1 MTPASWNLNQS
12 EAWQGVERLFELNN
26 GFAFVLLLV
35 PSEEGSAVCR
45 EALRR
50 HLQTEN
56 RTLLDLSPADDA
68 GLSEIPGQLVNLLPS
83 VEVGAV
89 WVSRAV
95 SEDNPDYRKCADAW
109 FEAAARLNHFR
120 NQLTR
125 SISVPLV
132 FVGAPWLQQTLREAA
147 PDLWSI
153 RSTVTRIEPMP
164 ATAARPEQITSQAP
178 ITSGPD
184 PYLAIREADKLRSQP
199 GKELTLAR
207 YLYRA
212 GLAFAARYQWQ
223 TAIKNL
229 TEALDLRVRFSA
241 PPVDLADCRFQLAL
255 CHSRIAEY
263 DRALHL
269 LKEASRDYEIAGN
282 RLGQANCILIV
293 GDIALRRS
301 DHDAARAAY
310 QQALPLY
317 EKVGDLQGQAN
328 CVYSLGGIAFG
339 RSDHDAARAAY
350 QQALPLYEKV
360 GSLLGQA
367 NCIQSLG
374 EISLR
379 RSDHDAARDAFQE
392 ALPLYEKVGSLQGQA
407 NCIQGL
413 GDIALARS
421 DHDAA
426 RAAYQKALPLYE
438 TVGDLL
444 GQANCIQRLGDIAL
458 ARSDHDAARAAYQK
472 ALPLYETVG
481 DFLGQAHCIRS
492 RGDLALALSNKE
504 AALSKFTQALALYRQ
519 IPEPYS
525 IGWTLRRL
533 AQLENDPQTR
543 RHLLAEAVECWRS
556 INMPDLVARLQTE
569 FPGEC

>member
-317 EKVGDLQGQAN
+317 EKVGDLRGQAN

-407 NCIQGL
+407 NCIQG
-413 GDIALARS
+413 
-421 DHDAA
+421 
-426 RAAYQKALPLYE
+426 
-438 TVGDLL
+438 
-444 GQANCIQRLGDIAL
+444 LGDIAL